1 MSTTTAPTVHL
12 TKCTSAAM
20 TAHGYD
26 AATRTLAIQ
35 FKEGHAP
42 HLYAD
47 VPPEV
52 AAGLASAES
61 KGKYLAAHIRGKFQ
75 APKAEAEA

>member
-1 MSTTTAPTVHL
+1 MTTKAPTVHL
-12 TKCTSAAM
+12 TPCTSAAM

-35 FKEGHAP
+35 FKAGNAP

-52 AAGLASAES
+52 AEGLATAES
-61 KGKYLAAHIRGKFQ
+61 KGKYLAQHIRGKFL
-75 APKAEAEA
+75 APKVEAEA